1 MPTFKFATWN
11 VRGFRDKSKQRDILS
26 FAQAQGI
33 DVLFIQEANFRSP
46 LDVVA
51 FRRDFRVDAFFSLTS
66 SRACG
71 VGVIFVSGRFRQ
83 KSHCTFGAGGR
94 MIMLDVYIEGK
105 RVRFIN
111 LYAPVTRSDTNSF
124 FKDLHQ
130 LLLEP
135 LPHVLLSDFNCVVDS
150 QRDVRGPGQGSSTY
164 QAKELVKILRHLS
177 LTDVWVHLHN
187 DHFGPTRLSKTSAS
201 RIDRTY
207 LPDYLLASVVECEV
221 VDLPGN
227 LSGKSDHLPLATTVR
242 GSPGFSSRNLG
253 WRLDPSQLHD
263 EVCVQRVRGSIQ
275 ESLENVPSLTPHVW
289 DTLKEGW
296 KMLLQEEGR
305 DRKRR
310 LSAQMGEILRRMR
323 IVKEAESLTSC
334 TREYLETLQVTYT
347 HLLQLKTRRPAKEP
361 DPPDSSTDPGSRDV
375 ESLGEIQ
382 TVSMV
387 KVLGIYFTCD
397 GVAEA
402 TWQRALERAHLVA
415 TRIQHLD
422 LTLREKAL
430 AVKTN
435 VCAFANYVCR
445 VAVMPSKTASQ
456 LNGIINTLLWDGKPA
471 PVKRNLLQLP
481 ESEGGL
487 GLPHVMTIGRIL
499 ALKTVRLLYQASDFF
514 GKGLLLYWCST
525 NTKYL
530 DADRHT
536 GPVAEFPSPFY
547 KMTANTKRMLDKEA
561 PSCDIDRDP
570 PARIAETLTRSQLS
584 PEECGKTATW
594 ERSKAKLSRGL
605 PREPHNGEHLSNVVV
620 HRQKQAIWAHGK
632 PKVTEEVPFRSNSTY
647 RRQLMDA
654 KSLTCIFAHLRL
666 AVIVLDANLFEP
678 LRCGRK
684 QRSQRR
690 PLEHGADRPLPY
702 SRA

>member
-51 FRRDFRVDAFFSLTS
+51 FRRDFRVDAFFSLTG

-83 KSHCTFGAGGR
+83 KSHCTFGADGR

-135 LPHVLLSDFNCVVDS
+135 LPHVLLGDFNCVVDS

-253 WRLDPSQLHD
+253 WRLDPSLLHD
-263 EVCVQRVRGSIQ
+263 EVCVQRVRDKIR

-296 KMLLQEEGR
+296 KKLLQEEGR

-334 TREYLETLQVTYT
+334 TREYLETLQVTYS

-430 AVKTN
+430 TVKTS

-456 LNGIINTLLWDGKPA
+456 LNSVINTLLWDGKPA

-594 ERSKAKLSRGL
+594 KRSKAKLSRGL
-605 PREPHNGEHLSNVVV
+605 PRESSESSDLPSVSES
-620 HRQKQAIWAHGK
+620 ATSD
-632 PKVTEEVPFRSNSTY
+632 VTEEPRHF
-647 RRQLMDA
+647 
-654 KSLTCIFAHLRL
+654 L
-666 AVIVLDANLFEP
+666 AVCPCCQTAISSIAWFA
-678 LRCGRK
+678 GRVS
-684 QRSQRR
+684 QRSRS
-690 PLEHGADRPLPY
+690 LEGQ
-702 SRA
+702 